1 MKLIEKKH
9 WAVNKV
15 AFQFAVYLFVQ
26 THDVMIA
33 LSSCLAVN
41 DT

>member
-1 MKLIEKKH
+1 MKLIAKKH

-15 AFQFAVYLFVQ
+15 AFQYAVSLFVL

-33 LSSCLAVN
+33 PSSCLAVT